1 MAERFEREIGG
12 KPLILETGELAGQAD
27 GAVTVRY
34 GDTILLATACISD
47 KPRQGID
54 FFPLTV
60 DYEERLYAIGKI
72 PGSFFRREGRPTTDA
87 ILAGRLTDRSI
98 RPLFPKAFRRD
109 VQVVITILSADQ
121 ECDPDVLGTIGASAA
136 LCITGVPFGGPV
148 SAVRVGYI
156 NGEFVINPSY
166 AQLKEESVLDLV
178 VAGTRDAIMMV
189 EAGAKQVPEDLML
202 QALEFGQRANQEI
215 IALEDELIAK
225 AGKPQMEYSAEP
237 LQADAKKAVEA
248 AMEGRLEEILSA
260 VKQERQGGLEVRKL
274 ELIERFGEEYG
285 EEAIA
290 VALDEVVKETVRSS
304 ILDRDVRPDGRGP
317 TDIRTISC
325 EVSKLPRTHGSGLF
339 TRGQT
344 QVLSIATLG
353 SFAEQQK
360 LDNLSPEDRKRFMH
374 HYNFPPY
381 SVGEARPMR
390 GAGRREIGHGAL
402 AERAMEPVLPNE
414 EKFPYTIRVVSEV
427 LSSNGSTSMGSVCG
441 SILALMDAGVPIE
454 APVAGIAMGLI
465 KGEGSA
471 FKVLTDIAG
480 VEDALGDMDFKVAG
494 TSEGITALQM
504 DIKVKGITLEVLQQ
518 ALAQARDAR
527 LFILD
532 KMRQAIAEPRADL
545 SKWAP
550 RMYRIQI
557 PVEKIGAVIG
567 PGGRMIRSIIEETK
581 CTIDVEDDGSI
592 IIGSTS
598 GDMADRAI
606 EIIEGLTKDIEVGEI
621 YTGRV
626 ARIVDFG
633 AFVELPGGKD
643 GLVRIG
649 ELADYH
655 VPSVEDVVSLGDEIM
670 VKVIE
675 VDNLGRINLSRR
687 AVLTGEEGGPSEPQ
701 PAGVS
706 SDGPPPRDS
715 FQRDRPRGGG
725 GGGGGGGGDRGGRGG
740 GRGGFGGGGGRG
752 GGGDRGGRG
761 GGFGGGGRGGGGDRG
776 GRGGGGGGGGRRGG
790 GGGFG
795 GGGGRFGPGTR
806 FGGGQRGSGPGGATG
821 GNVTGGSSPSNRPGP
836 TISGDPIQ

>member
-1 MAERFEREIGG
+1 MAERFERDIGG
-12 KPLILETGELAGQAD
+12 KTLTLETGQLAGSAG

-47 KPRQGID
+47 KPREGID

-60 DYEERLYAIGKI
+60 DYEERLYAVGRI

-87 ILAGRLTDRSI
+87 ILAARLTDRPI
-98 RPLFPKAFRRD
+98 RPLFQKAFRRD

-121 ECDPDVLGTIGASAA
+121 EHDPDVLGTIGASAA
-136 LCITGVPFGGPV
+136 LCMTGVPFAGPV
-148 SAVRVGYI
+148 SSVRIGQI
-156 NGEFVINPSY
+156 NGEFVIYPTY
-166 AQLKEESVLDLV
+166 AQLQESTLDLV

-189 EAGAKQVPEDLML
+189 EAGAKQVPESTML
-202 QALEFGQRANQEI
+202 EAIEFGQRANQDI
-215 IALEDELIAK
+215 IDLQQELIKKTAK
-225 AGKPQMEYSAEP
+225 PEMQFKAEP
-237 LQADAKKAVEA
+237 LRPGVKDAVKAA
-248 AMEGRLEEILSA
+248 LEGRLEEILEA
-260 VKQERQGGLEVRKL
+260 VKEERQAGLDIRRQEL
-274 ELIERFGEEYG
+274 EERFGEEYG
-285 EEAIA
+285 VENVVA
-290 VALDEVVKETVRSS
+290 ALDEVVKETVRSS
-304 ILDRDVRPDGRGP
+304 ILERGIRPDGRGP
-317 TDIRTISC
+317 TDIRPISC
-325 EVSKLPRTHGSGLF
+325 DVGVLPRTHGSGLF

-353 SFAEQQK
+353 SFAERQK
-360 LDNLSPEDRKRFMH
+360 LDTLAPEDRKRFLH

-402 AERAMEPVLPNE
+402 AERALEPIIPNE
-414 EKFPYTIRVVSEV
+414 EKFPYTIRLVSEV
-427 LSSNGSTSMGSVCG
+427 LSSNGSTSMASVCG
-441 SILALMDAGVPIE
+441 STLALMDAGVPIE
-454 APVAGIAMGLI
+454 APVGGVAMGLI
-465 KGEGSA
+465 KGEGNE

-480 VEDALGDMDFKVAG
+480 IEDALGDMDFKVAG
-494 TSEGITALQM
+494 TREGVTALQM
-504 DIKVKGITLEVLQQ
+504 DIKVKGITLEIMEQ

-527 LFILD
+527 MFILD
-532 KMRQAIAEPRADL
+532 KMQAAISEPRAEL

-567 PGGRMIRSIIEETK
+567 PGGRVIRSIIEETK

-592 IIGSTS
+592 IIGSTH
-598 GDMADRAI
+598 GEMADRAI
-606 EIIEGLTKDIEVGEI
+606 QIIEGLTKDIEVGEI
-621 YTGRV
+621 YTGKV
-626 ARIVDFG
+626 VRIVDFG

-687 AVLTGEEGGPSEPQ
+687 AVLTGEDGGGEPQ

-706 SDGPPPRDS
+706 AEGPPRDS
-715 FQRDRPRGGG
+715 SFRPSRP
-725 GGGGGGGGDRGGRGG
+725 
-740 GRGGFGGGGGRG
+740 RG

-761 GGFGGGGRGGGGDRG
+761 GPPRRGGGGGFGGGGGDRG
-776 GRGGGGGGGGRRGG
+776 GRGGGGGGDRGGRGGPPRRGG
-790 GGGFG
+790 GGGFGG

-806 FGGGQRGSGPGGATG
+806 FGGGQRGPGGTTG

-836 TISGDPIQ
+836 TISGDPIP